1 MHAIEIRETGGPE
14 VQRYVEK
21 PDPEAPGEG
30 QILVELAAAGVN
42 FIDLYRR
49 EGRYPL
55 PVPCVPGEE
64 GSGTVLAVGPGVT
77 RFETG
82 DRVAWTTVLGSYAT
96 RVLVPEDKAIVVP
109 DGLDLRTAGGVLVHG
124 MTAHFLAHDS
134 YPAREGETVLVH
146 AAAGGVGLL
155 LTQLLKRRGVRVI
168 GTVSTEEK
176 EKLARSNGA
185 DEVLRYTETE
195 DLAAEVR
202 RLTGGEGVHAVYD
215 GVGAATFDASLAS
228 LRMRGTLVLFGGAS
242 GAVPP
247 VDVMRLLWGGSLTL
261 TRPYLEHFRATVEE
275 FEWRAGEVFA
285 GLLDGT
291 LTFTVSGTY
300 PLSEAPRA
308 HTDLAARRTSGKLL
322 LVPEADHG

>member
-14 VQRYVEK
+14 VQLYAEK
-21 PDPEAPGEG
+21 PGPGQPGEG

-64 GSGTVLAVGPGVT
+64 GSGVVLATGPGVT
-77 RFETG
+77 RFEPG
-82 DRVAWTTVLGSYAT
+82 DRVAWTTVLGSYAEQ
-96 RVLVPEDKAIVVP
+96 VLVPEDKAVVVP
-109 DGLDLRTAGGVLVHG
+109 DAIDLRTAGGVLVHG

-134 YPAREGETVLVH
+134 YPARAGETVLVH

-155 LTQLLKRRGVRVI
+155 LTQMLKRRGVRVI

-176 EKLARSNGA
+176 ERTARANGC
-185 DEVLRYTETE
+185 DEVIRYTETD

-202 RLTGGEGVHAVYD
+202 ALTGGEGVHAVYD

-228 LRMRGTLVLFGGAS
+228 LRTRGTLVLFGGAS

-261 TRPYLEHFRATVEE
+261 TRPYLEHFRATAEE
-275 FEWRAGEVFA
+275 FETRAGEVFR
-285 GLLDGT
+285 GLVDGT
-291 LTFTVSGTY
+291 LTFTVAGTY
-300 PLSEAPRA
+300 PLAEAHRA
-308 HTDLAARRTSGKLL
+308 HADLASRATSGKLL
-322 LVPEADHG
+322 LVP